1 VPFMKC
7 YSRGIKF
14 AEHAARRGDFCEFIK
29 YVYLEYMPGRSHLR
43 SFIVFGGGG
52 VIIK

>member
-1 VPFMKC
+1 MKC
-7 YSRGIKF
+7 YSRGKRL

-29 YVYLEYMPGRSHLR
+29 YVYLEYMQGRSRLR
-43 SFIVFGGGG
+43 GFIMFGGGG